1 MLKSKLHISFK
12 KYFVLSLS
20 IFYLLNP
27 MQKQLT
33 EGMHT
38 FSHVMTHT
46 NSGHHEAD
54 HESGRVHTHE
64 HKMITFFSKIFSSEE
79 KTSDH
84 EGVYFSYTF
93 DKHFAQEY
101 PAIDFKFK
109 TNTKH
114 KFFYSFHIPKSIKSI
129 PSPPPEVF
137 FS

>member
-1 MLKSKLHISFK
+1 MPKNNFHIVIK
-12 KYFVLSLS
+12 RIIVLSLS

-27 MQKQLT
+27 MQKQLS

-38 FSHVMTHT
+38 FSHMMTHT
-46 NSGHHEAD
+46 NSGHHDAD
-54 HESGRVHTHE
+54 HNLGMEHTHE

-84 EGVYFSYTF
+84 EGVYFNYSL

-101 PAIDFKFK
+101 PAINFKFK
-109 TNTKH
+109 PVVKH
-114 KFFYSFHIPKSIKSI
+114 THHYTFHIPKSVKTI
-129 PSPPPEVF
+129 PSPPPEKF